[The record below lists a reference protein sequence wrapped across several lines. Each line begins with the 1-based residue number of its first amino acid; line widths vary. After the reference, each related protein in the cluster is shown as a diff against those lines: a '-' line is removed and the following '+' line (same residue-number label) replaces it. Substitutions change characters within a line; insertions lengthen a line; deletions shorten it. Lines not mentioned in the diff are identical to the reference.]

1 MYRETSMSRP
11 VLHLTLSLATHRLCQ
26 HLGNTSA
33 YVEALGYANSLRPLP
48 SSPVLSLE
56 ADVNIRCYLDKSH
69 YGRKIAEVTKNPY
82 AATPKRMDIRM
93 NVHER

>member
-1 MYRETSMSRP
+1 M
-11 VLHLTLSLATHRLCQ
+11 LHLTLSLATHRLCQ

-56 ADVNIRCYLDKSH
+56 ADVNIRCYLEPSH
-69 YGRKIAEVTKNPY
+69 YGRKRAEVTKNP
-82 AATPKRMDIRM
+82 
-93 NVHER
+93 